1 MKKSTKVRLASFSA
15 AFLLV
20 LGGLLLD
27 ARLLLNSSKTELE
40 YTYRRA
46 LNDLSDYVSG
56 MRSTLKKAAYVNT
69 PVLRG
74 TVSAKLLEQSGGAK
88 AAMAVLPFSQEKTDR
103 ISRFLSQIGDYAM
116 MLSRK
121 SLTDAAASEEE
132 LQNLSSME
140 RYAGILTDALAEI
153 QARLSVEK
161 ASVGK
166 TESLLNNVD
175 EIDSLPSFDDSLD
188 EVAKEFSEFPSLLY
202 DGPFSD
208 HILRREALFLK
219 GKAEITAGEAAQKA
233 AAFLHCKPEELEALG
248 TGGSAIEA
256 YVFSRGDSRIQVTRL
271 GGEIAYFKKSADVPE
286 EKLSYEEALQ
296 AAAAMLRE
304 AGISSFQ
311 ESYYVKNDNQCT
323 INFSYLSEEG
333 LDVVCY
339 PDLIK
344 VTVELGEG
352 AMLEYDATGY
362 LMNHHS
368 RELVAPALD
377 AETAKKNVSPL
388 LTVKSSALALIP
400 TPGLSEVLCWE
411 FLCKD
416 RDGGEVLVY
425 INAESGL
432 EEQLYLLQKDEH
444 GVLTI

>member
-1 MKKSTKVRLASFSA
+1 MNWKRW
-15 AFLLV
+15 
-20 LGGLLLD
+20 
-27 ARLLLNSSKTELE
+27 E
-40 YTYRRA
+40 
-46 LNDLSDYVSG
+46 
-56 MRSTLKKAAYVNT
+56 
-69 PVLRG
+69 P
-74 TVSAKLLEQSGGAK
+74 
-88 AAMAVLPFSQEKTDR
+88 
-103 ISRFLSQIGDYAM
+103 
-116 MLSRK
+116 
-121 SLTDAAASEEE
+121 AAAP
-132 LQNLSSME
+132 L
-140 RYAGILTDALAEI
+140 
-153 QARLSVEK
+153 
-161 ASVGK
+161 
-166 TESLLNNVD
+166 
-175 EIDSLPSFDDSLD
+175 
-188 EVAKEFSEFPSLLY
+188 
-202 DGPFSD
+202 
-208 HILRREALFLK
+208 
-219 GKAEITAGEAAQKA
+219 
-233 AAFLHCKPEELEALG
+233 
-248 TGGSAIEA
+248 EA

-296 AAAAMLRE
+296 AAAALLRE

-333 LDVVCY
+333 LGVVCY

-388 LTVKSSALALIP
+388 LTVESSALALIP

-416 RDGGEVLVY
+416 RDGGEALVY